1 MANVLNPEPES
12 ITLNTTLEPTTLE
25 PATELEQPPFESTS
39 NPETAEVVEVPA
51 LDADA
56 PTEPVAKAVP
66 VEAAPAE
73 EIAPEIVAQAEPVV
87 EAKAEP
93 VVAAAAEPVV
103 EAKAEPVVAAKAEPV
118 VEAKA
123 EPVVE
128 AKAEPVVAA
137 VAETAAEIQ
146 AAPEAAPP
154 ATAAAPVARAKAPE
168 HGLES
173 MDDFSAALAAFERE
187 QAAEAAAVEAYGDK
201 IVSGTVIKQTEK
213 HLVVDVGLK
222 SEGLVPLEQVLDHSG
237 AVRFNPGDVIDVVI
251 EREEPEGGYLVS
263 FERAQR
269 LRIWDTIEKAANDKT
284 PMTGTVISRVKG
296 GLTVDIG
303 LKAFLPGSQLE
314 IRPVRNLDGYLGQQI
329 EVRVIKLN
337 KKRGNV
343 VVSRKEILEEEQ
355 NAKRSTTL
363 EHLGEG
369 AILTGTVK
377 NLTDYG
383 AFVDLGGIDGLLH
396 ITDMSW
402 GRLTHPRDL
411 VNVGDEIQVK
421 VLKFDKDKQRVSLG
435 FKQLTPDPWLDA
447 SERYPVGA
455 HVKGR
460 VLSVTDYGA
469 FVELEQGIEGL
480 VHLSEMTWS
489 KRLKHPSKLVKPGDE
504 VETVVLSVNPADRR
518 ISLGMKQLLE
528 NPWENLTEKY
538 PTGAVVEGRVRNL
551 TDFGAFIEIE
561 DGIDGLVHVSNLSWT
576 KRVKHPSEI
585 VKKGEKVKA
594 VVLGVEPAEPAS
606 LAGHQAVAARRLG
619 ELLRLASGGRRGPRQ
634 GAADGAIWS
643 LRRDRGGCR
652 GSLPHLRGRR
662 RRRIEAGDGPGAR
675 LQDHQD
681 QRRGEEGGLE
691 PARHRPGG
699 QPHTG
704 RALQGGYSQASG
716 LQLHHHARRPDQ
728 LAQGRA
734 LSRFPFRHQCT
745 TAALRGGRCCLD
757 FVFHSFSL
765 CPASTLASATPG
777 VSFQVKESSTMPRNV
792 DARIPYSAEFQP

>member
-1 MANVLNPEPES
+1 MSNVLNPEPES
-12 ITLNTTLEPTTLE
+12 ITLNTELETPTLE
-25 PATELEQPPFESTS
+25 PATESEQPSYESTS
-39 NPETAEVVEVPA
+39 NPEKAQVAQSPA

-56 PTEPVAKAVP
+56 PTETGKTETAGSVTE
-66 VEAAPAE
+66 EAAPAE
-73 EIAPEIVAQAEPVV
+73 ETAPQAQAEV
-87 EAKAEP
+87 
-93 VVAAAAEPVV
+93 
-103 EAKAEPVVAAKAEPV
+103 
-118 VEAKA
+118 
-123 EPVVE
+123 
-128 AKAEPVVAA
+128 
-137 VAETAAEIQ
+137 
-146 AAPEAAPP
+146 APEPAHAAHDFQ
-154 ATAAAPVARAKAPE
+154 A
-168 HGLES
+168 GES
-173 MDDFSAALAAFERE
+173 MDDFSAALEAFERE

-201 IVSGTVIKQTEK
+201 LVTGTVIKQTEK

-222 SEGLVPLEQVLDHSG
+222 SEGLVPLEQVQDHTG
-237 AVRFNPGDVIDVVI
+237 AVKFNPGDVIEVVI

-263 FERAQR
+263 YERAQR
-269 LRIWDTIEKAANDKT
+269 LRVWDTIEKAANEKT
-284 PMTGTVISRVKG
+284 PVIGTVVSRVKG

-303 LKAFLPGSQLE
+303 LKAFLPGSQIE

-369 AILTGTVK
+369 TVLTGTVK

-447 SERYPVGA
+447 AERYPVGA

-594 VVLGVEPAEPAS
+594 VVLGVEP
-606 LAGHQAVAARRLG
+606 QNRRLSLG
-619 ELLRLASGGRRGPRQ
+619 IKQLQPDVWESFFATHRVGDVVHGKVLRTAQ
-634 GAADGAIWS
+634 FGAFVEIAEGVEGLCHIS
-643 LRRDRGGCR
+643 
-652 GSLPHLRGRR
+652 
-662 RRRIEAGDGPGAR
+662 EAGDDATK
-675 LQDHQD
+675 L
-681 QRRGEEGGLE
+681 ETGLE
-691 PARHRPGG
+691 HEFKIIKINVEEKKVGLSLRAVG
-699 QPHTG
+699 QEAS
-704 RALQGGYSQASG
+704 RAQVENYKADA
-716 LQLHHHARRPDQ
+716 HKHP
-728 LAQGRA
+728 
-734 LSRFPFRHQCT
+734 
-745 TAALRGGRCCLD
+745 
-757 FVFHSFSL
+757 
-765 CPASTLASATPG
+765 
-777 VSFQVKESSTMPRNV
+777 VSSSTTTLGDLINWRKGE
-792 DARIPYSAEFQP
+792 R

>member
-12 ITLNTTLEPTTLE
+12 ITLNTELETPTLE
-25 PATELEQPPFESTS
+25 PATELESLPRVDQSSRESTS
-39 NPETAEVVEVPA
+39 NTETAEAVAAVDPAA

-56 PTEPVAKAVP
+56 LTEPVAEA
-66 VEAAPAE
+66 AAPAE
-73 EIAPEIVAQAEPVV
+73 QA
-87 EAKAEP
+87 
-93 VVAAAAEPVV
+93 VAAPV
-103 EAKAEPVVAAKAEPV
+103 E
-118 VEAKA
+118 
-123 EPVVE
+123 
-128 AKAEPVVAA
+128 A
-137 VAETAAEIQ
+137 VAEPALAAAVEAEVASSAGPASAEAEAQ
-146 AAPEAAPP
+146 AASVEEPAAP
-154 ATAAAPVARAKAPE
+154 AHEAHAP
-168 HGLES
+168 ES

-201 IVSGTVIKQTEK
+201 VVSGTVIKATDK
-213 HLVVDVGLK
+213 HLVIDVGLK
-222 SEGLVPLEQVLDHSG
+222 SEGLVPIEQVLDHTG
-237 AVRFNPGDVIDVVI
+237 AVKFNAGDVIDVVI

-263 FERAQR
+263 YEKAQR
-269 LRIWDTIEKAANDKT
+269 LRVWDVIEKAANDKT
-284 PMTGTVISRVKG
+284 PMIGTVVSRVKG

-355 NAKRSTTL
+355 NAKRSGTL
-363 EHLGEG
+363 EQLGED
-369 AILTGTVK
+369 AVLTGTVK

-447 SERYPVGA
+447 TERYPVGA

-518 ISLGMKQLLE
+518 ISLGMKQLLD
-528 NPWENLTEKY
+528 NPWENLTERY
-538 PTGAVVEGRVRNL
+538 PAGTVVEGRVRNL

-594 VVLGVEPAEPAS
+594 VVLGVEP
-606 LAGHQAVAARRLG
+606 QNRRLSLG
-619 ELLRLASGGRRGPRQ
+619 IKQLQPDVWESFLATHKVGDIVHGKVLRTAQFGAFVEIAEGVEGLCHISEAGDEGGGPSKLET
-634 GAADGAIWS
+634 GLEHDFKIIKINVEEKKVGLS
-643 LRRDRGGCR
+643 LRAVSGHEASRAEVQDYKAENQSRGDRGG
-652 GSLPHLRGRR
+652 SHKAP
-662 RRRIEAGDGPGAR
+662 
-675 LQDHQD
+675 
-681 QRRGEEGGLE
+681 
-691 PARHRPGG
+691 
-699 QPHTG
+699 
-704 RALQGGYSQASG
+704 
-716 LQLHHHARRPDQ
+716 
-728 LAQGRA
+728 
-734 LSRFPFRHQCT
+734 
-745 TAALRGGRCCLD
+745 
-757 FVFHSFSL
+757 
-765 CPASTLASATPG
+765 
-777 VSFQVKESSTMPRNV
+777 VSSSTTTLGDLINWKSERE
-792 DARIPYSAEFQP
+792 S

>member
-12 ITLNTTLEPTTLE
+12 ITLNTELETPTLD
-25 PATELEQPPFESTS
+25 PATELEQPLHESTS
-39 NPETAEVVEVPA
+39 NSQAVEALVSSA

-56 PTEPVAKAVP
+56 TQEP
-66 VEAAPAE
+66 
-73 EIAPEIVAQAEPVV
+73 
-87 EAKAEP
+87 
-93 VVAAAAEPVV
+93 AAEPV
-103 EAKAEPVVAAKAEPV
+103 ALST
-118 VEAKA
+118 
-123 EPVVE
+123 
-128 AKAEPVVAA
+128 
-137 VAETAAEIQ
+137 ETHAAE
-146 AAPEAAPP
+146 ASLPESA
-154 ATAAAPVARAKAPE
+154 
-168 HGLES
+168 HES
-173 MDDFSAALAAFERE
+173 MEDFSAALEAFERE

-201 IVSGTVIKQTEK
+201 VVTGTVLKQTEK

-222 SEGLVPLEQVLDHSG
+222 SEGLVPLEQVVDHTG
-237 AVRFNPGDVIDVVI
+237 AVKFQPGEQIEVVI
-251 EREEPEGGYLVS
+251 EHEEPEGGYLVS
-263 FERAQR
+263 YDKAQR
-269 LRIWDTIEKAANDKT
+269 LRVWDHIEKAHNEKT
-284 PMTGTVISRVKG
+284 PVIGTVVSRVKG

-303 LKAFLPGSQLE
+303 MKAFLPGSQLE

-363 EHLGEG
+363 EHLDEG
-369 AILTGTVK
+369 AVLTGTVK

-447 SERYPVGA
+447 TERYPVGA
-455 HVKGR
+455 RVHGR

-504 VETVVLSVNPADRR
+504 VDTVVLSVNPADRR

-528 NPWENLTEKY
+528 NPWEHLSDRY
-538 PTGAVVEGRVRNL
+538 PSGTIVEGRVRNL

-576 KRVKHPSEI
+576 KRVKHPSEV

-594 VVLGVEPAEPAS
+594 VVLGVEP
-606 LAGHQAVAARRLG
+606 QNRRLSLGIKQLQPDVWESFFASHRVGDVVHGKVLRTAQFGAFVEIAEGVEGLCHISEAVG
-619 ELLRLASGGRRGPRQ
+619 EDGSQAKMDQ
-634 GAADGAIWS
+634 GEEHDFKIIKINVEEKKVGLS
-643 LRRDRGGCR
+643 LRAVSG
-652 GSLPHLRGRR
+652 H
-662 RRRIEAGDGPGAR
+662 EAS
-675 LQDHQD
+675 
-681 QRRGEEGGLE
+681 
-691 PARHRPGG
+691 
-699 QPHTG
+699 
-704 RALQGGYSQASG
+704 RAQVEHYKENA
-716 LQLHHHARRPDQ
+716 HKAP
-728 LAQGRA
+728 
-734 LSRFPFRHQCT
+734 
-745 TAALRGGRCCLD
+745 
-757 FVFHSFSL
+757 
-765 CPASTLASATPG
+765 
-777 VSFQVKESSTMPRNV
+777 VSSSTTTLGDLINWKSER
-792 DARIPYSAEFQP
+792 

>member
-12 ITLNTTLEPTTLE
+12 ITLTTELETPTLE
-25 PATELEQPPFESTS
+25 PATELEQPSCESTS
-39 NPETAEVVEVPA
+39 NPETAEVVEAVELSA

-56 PTEPVAKAVP
+56 PTEPVA
-66 VEAAPAE
+66 EAAPAE
-73 EIAPEIVAQAEPVV
+73 IIPAEAAPVAGVAAEIPAQPEPAAVAVPELAIPAEAVAVVDSAPVV
-87 EAKAEP
+87 EAPQE
-93 VVAAAAEPVV
+93 V
-103 EAKAEPVVAAKAEPV
+103 
-118 VEAKA
+118 
-123 EPVVE
+123 
-128 AKAEPVVAA
+128 
-137 VAETAAEIQ
+137 
-146 AAPEAAPP
+146 
-154 ATAAAPVARAKAPE
+154 AAPVAEAVAEAAPVAVAPPEKAAP
-168 HGLES
+168 HADHLES

-222 SEGLVPLEQVLDHSG
+222 SEGLVPLEQVLDHTG
-237 AVRFNPGDVIDVVI
+237 AVRFQAGDVIEVVI

-263 FERAQR
+263 YERAQR
-269 LRIWDTIEKAANDKT
+269 LRVWDVIEKAANDKT
-284 PMTGTVISRVKG
+284 PVMGTVVSRVKG

-355 NAKRSTTL
+355 TAKRSTTL

-369 AILTGTVK
+369 AVLTGTVK

-455 HVKGR
+455 HVHGR

-489 KRLKHPSKLVKPGDE
+489 KRLKHPSKLVKPNDE

-538 PTGAVVEGRVRNL
+538 PAGTVVEGRVRNL

-594 VVLGVEPAEPAS
+594 VVLGVEP
-606 LAGHQAVAARRLG
+606 QNRRLSLG
-619 ELLRLASGGRRGPRQ
+619 IKQLQPDVWESFFAQHRVGDVVHGKVLRTAQ
-634 GAADGAIWS
+634 FGAFVEIAEGVEGLCHIS
-643 LRRDRGGCR
+643 
-652 GSLPHLRGRR
+652 
-662 RRRIEAGDGPGAR
+662 EAGDDGGPSK
-675 LQDHQD
+675 L
-681 QRRGEEGGLE
+681 ETGLE
-691 PARHRPGG
+691 HEFKIIKINVEEKKVGLSLRAIG
-699 QPHTG
+699 QEAT
-704 RALQGGYSQASG
+704 RATVESYSKA
-716 LQLHHHARRPDQ
+716 P
-728 LAQGRA
+728 
-734 LSRFPFRHQCT
+734 
-745 TAALRGGRCCLD
+745 
-757 FVFHSFSL
+757 
-765 CPASTLASATPG
+765 
-777 VSFQVKESSTMPRNV
+777 VSSSTTTLGDLINWRKTE
-792 DARIPYSAEFQP
+792 R